1 VLPNSLGRVKHS
13 RARKDFRCH
22 TWFTLPRRVVGKWL
36 ARMDDSDN
44 LPTNDVASFGPFR
57 LLAAERLLEKADKP
71 LQLGGRELDI
81 LITLVERAGE
91 VVTRKELI
99 SRVWPDVTVEE
110 ASLRVHIS
118 GLRKALG
125 DGHDGARYVTNVPGR
140 GYCFVAPVARSA
152 SQRSAPQP
160 RPLVSDRFRQL
171 PARLTR
177 MVGRDDT
184 VRALSAQ
191 LMTRRFVSVVGP
203 GGMGKTT
210 VAISIA
216 HALLDDFEGAVF
228 FVDLGALTD
237 PGLVPTA
244 VASAL
249 GFMMQSQ
256 DPLLSLLAFLGERR
270 VLLVLDNCEHVIDA
284 AAALA
289 EPVVSA
295 APQTHILATSREALR
310 VEGEYVHLLYPL
322 DGPEDNVG
330 LTAAEALTFP
340 AVQLFMERAAASGNR
355 SELSDADATIVARIC
370 RRLDGIALAIELA
383 ASRVSSHG
391 IRGTAELLDN
401 RFKLLW
407 QGRRTALPR
416 HQTLNAM
423 LDWSYN
429 LLQVRDRLVLCRL
442 SVFVGAFTLKAAL
455 SVAGTEANDPEI
467 ADAVASLIA
476 KSLVS
481 TTTIGDSTYYRLL
494 DTTQAYAAS
503 KLAETGEDDN
513 LARRHAIYYSN
524 YLEHDEFVQSAFGG
538 YDLSGYAPHIGN
550 VRAALEWAFSD
561 HGDTDVGSELATWAA
576 PLFVGLSLL
585 DECRSWCEQALAALG
600 EAGRGTRGEMIL
612 QEALALS
619 SMFTKGNGDEVRA
632 AIERGLALA
641 ETFDDRDHQL
651 QLLAGLNIFLTRIG
665 DFRGALIVAE
675 RGVVVAG
682 AAKNTAGLV
691 MSDWMLGVSHH
702 LVGNQAEAQH
712 HCEGGMAKA
721 VELGQLNANFFGY
734 DHRIRAL
741 VALARALWLRGF
753 SEQALRIAQQA
764 IDEAERRDHPVSVC
778 ISLIYAA
785 PVFLWSG
792 DLRRTA
798 DLIERL
804 IAYAGRYSLAPYRA
818 VGMALKGQ
826 LAVIRDQAAG
836 GLILLREAIET
847 LRAEQHNILAT
858 VFISAL
864 AEGLWKTGQFD
875 EALITINGAVARA
888 ASCGATFDMAELLR
902 IKGQILAAMPRADW
916 ASAADCLMQSLAVA
930 REQSALA
937 WELRSATALARLL
950 SENGQRDQ
958 ARDILAP
965 VYGRFTEGFETAD
978 LRIAQRL
985 IHDLA

>member
-1 VLPNSLGRVKHS
+1 MG
-13 RARKDFRCH
+13 DI
-22 TWFTLPRRVVGKWL
+22 
-36 ARMDDSDN
+36 DN
-44 LPTNDVASFGPFR
+44 LRINDVASFGPFR
-57 LLAAERLLEKADKP
+57 LFAAERLLEKADEP
-71 LQLGGRELDI
+71 LQLGGRALDI

-99 SRVWPDVTVEE
+99 SRVWPDVIVEE
-110 ASLRVHIS
+110 ANLRVHVA

-125 DGHDGARYVTNVPGR
+125 DGHDGARYVANVPGR
-140 GYCFVAPVARSA
+140 GYCFVASVTRSA
-152 SQRSAPQP
+152 SPRSLPPA
-160 RPLVSDRFRQL
+160 RPVATDRLHKL

-191 LMTRRFVSVVGP
+191 LMTRRFVSIVGP

-210 VAISIA
+210 VAVSIA
-216 HALLDDFEGAVF
+216 HALIDDFGGAVF

-237 PGLVPTA
+237 PALVPTA

-249 GFMMQSQ
+249 GFMVQAQ
-256 DPLLSLLAFLGERR
+256 DPFLSLLAFLGERR
-270 VLLVLDNCEHVIDA
+270 VLLLLDNCEHVIDA
-284 AAALA
+284 AAALI
-289 EPVVSA
+289 EPVVSE

-310 VEGEYVHLLYPL
+310 IEGEHVHLLYPL
-322 DGPEDNVG
+322 DGPLDDVG
-330 LTAAEALTFP
+330 LTATEALTFP
-340 AVQLFMERAAASGNR
+340 AVQLFMERAAVSGNR
-355 SELSDADATIVARIC
+355 SELSDADAPIVARIC

-429 LLQVRDRLVLCRL
+429 LLQERDRLVLCRL
-442 SVFVGAFTLKAAL
+442 SVFVGVFTLKAAL
-455 SVAGTEANDPEI
+455 SVAGTEANDADV
-467 ADAVASLIA
+467 ADAVTSLVA
-476 KSLVS
+476 KSLIS
-481 TTTIGDSTYYRLL
+481 TTAIGESTCYRLL
-494 DTTQAYAAS
+494 DTTQAYAAG
-503 KLAETGEDDN
+503 KLADRGEADN
-513 LARRHAIYYSN
+513 IARRHAIYYSN
-524 YLEHDEFVQSAFGG
+524 YLGHDEVIQSTFGEH
-538 YDLSGYAPHIGN
+538 DLSGYAPHIGN

-561 HGDTDVGSELATWAA
+561 HGDITVGVELATWAA

-585 DECRSWCEQALAALG
+585 DECRSWCEQALAGLDDT
-600 EAGRGTRGEMIL
+600 GRGTRREMIL
-612 QEALALS
+612 EEALALS

-641 ETFDDRDHQL
+641 ETFEDRDHQL

-665 DFRGALIVAE
+665 DFRGALTVAE
-675 RGVVVAG
+675 QG
-682 AAKNTAGLV
+682 AAVARAAQNTAGPV
-691 MSDWMLGVSHH
+691 MTDWMLGVSHH
-702 LVGNQAEAQH
+702 LVGNQAAAQR
-712 HCEGGMAKA
+712 HCEGGMANA
-721 VELGQLNANFFGY
+721 VELGQLNTNFFGY

-753 SEQALRIAQQA
+753 SEQALRTAQQA
-764 IDEAERRDHPVSVC
+764 IDEAARRDHPVSVC

-785 PVFLWSG
+785 PVFLWRG
-792 DLRRTA
+792 DLGQAA
-798 DLIERL
+798 DFIERL

-818 VGMALKGQ
+818 VGMALRGE
-826 LAVIRDQAAG
+826 LAVTRDQAGA
-836 GLILLREAIET
+836 GLILLRNALET
-847 LRAEQHNILAT
+847 LHTERHNILAT
-858 VFISAL
+858 VFASAL
-864 AEGLWKTGQFD
+864 AEGLRKTGQFD
-875 EALITINGAVARA
+875 EALITINAAVARA

-902 IKGQILAAMPRADW
+902 IKGQILAAMPRPDRT
-916 ASAADCLMQSLAVA
+916 SAADCLMQSLAVA

-950 SENGQRDQ
+950 SANGQRDQ
-958 ARDILAP
+958 ARDTLAP
-965 VYGRFTEGFETAD
+965 VYDRFTEGFETAD
-978 LRIAQRL
+978 LRIARRL

>member
-1 VLPNSLGRVKHS
+1 MG
-13 RARKDFRCH
+13 
-22 TWFTLPRRVVGKWL
+22 
-36 ARMDDSDN
+36 DSDN
-44 LPTNDVASFGPFR
+44 LRTNDVASFGPFR
-57 LLAAERLLEKADKP
+57 LVAAERLLARVDEP
-71 LQLGGRELDI
+71 VQLGGRELDI
-81 LITLVERAGE
+81 LIMLVERAGE

-99 SRVWPDVTVEE
+99 SRVWPDVFVEE
-110 ASLRVHIS
+110 ANLRVHVH

-125 DGHDGARYVTNVPGR
+125 EGRDGARYVVNVPGR
-140 GYCFVAPVARSA
+140 GYCFVAPVIRSV
-152 SQRSAPQP
+152 SQRSLTPA
-160 RPLVSDRFRQL
+160 RRVVTGRRHKL
-171 PARLTR
+171 PAQLTR

-184 VRALSAQ
+184 VRALSGQ
-191 LMTRRFVSVVGP
+191 LMTQRFVSIVGP

-210 VAISIA
+210 VAVSIA
-216 HALLDDFEGAVF
+216 HALIDDFEGAVF

-237 PGLVPTA
+237 PSLLPTA

-249 GFMMQSQ
+249 GFMMQAQ
-256 DPLLSLLAFLGERR
+256 DPFLSLLAFLGERR
-270 VLLVLDNCEHVIDA
+270 VLLVLDSCEHVIDA

-289 EPVVSA
+289 EPVVTA

-310 VEGEYVHLLYPL
+310 VEGEHVHLLYPL
-322 DGPEDNVG
+322 DGPPDDVG

-355 SELSDADATIVARIC
+355 SELSDADAPIVARIC

-429 LLQVRDRLVLCRL
+429 LLREHDKLILCRL
-442 SVFVGAFTLKAAL
+442 SVFVGVFTLRAAL
-455 SVAGTEANDPEI
+455 SVAGTAANDPDV
-467 ADAVASLIA
+467 ADAVASLVA
-476 KSLVS
+476 KSLIS
-481 TTTIGDSTYYRLL
+481 TTVIGESTYYRLL
-494 DTTQAYAAS
+494 DTTQAYAAG
-503 KLAETGEDDN
+503 KLAELGEADRI
-513 LARRHAIYYSN
+513 ARCHAIYYSS
-524 YLEHDEFVQSAFGG
+524 YLEHDETIQSTFGAH
-538 YDLSGYAPHIGN
+538 DLSGYAPHIGN
-550 VRAALEWAFSD
+550 VRTALEWAFSD
-561 HGDTDVGSELATWAA
+561 HGDIAVGVELATWAA
-576 PLFVGLSLL
+576 PFLVGLSLL
-585 DECRSWCEQALAALG
+585 DECRNWCEQALAGLDD
-600 EAGRGTRGEMIL
+600 AGRETRGEMIL

-619 SMFTKGNGDEVRA
+619 SMFTKGNGDEVHA

-641 ETFDDRDHQL
+641 RTFEDRDHQL

-665 DFRGALIVAE
+665 DFRGALTVAE
-675 RGVVVAG
+675 QGVAVAQ
-682 AAKNTAGLV
+682 AAKNMAGFV
-691 MSDWMLGVSHH
+691 MTDWMLGVSQH

-712 HCEGGMAKA
+712 HCEAGMAKA

-792 DLRRTA
+792 DLERAA
-798 DLIERL
+798 DRIERL
-804 IAYAGRYSLAPYRA
+804 IAYAGRYSLAPYLA
-818 VGMALKGQ
+818 VGMALRGQ
-826 LAVIRDQAAG
+826 LAVIYDQAAA
-836 GLILLREAIET
+836 GLILLRDALET
-847 LRAEQHNILAT
+847 LHAEQHNILAT
-858 VFISAL
+858 VFTSAL
-864 AEGLWKTGQFD
+864 AEGLSKTGQFD
-875 EALITINGAVARA
+875 EALITINVAVARA

-902 IKGQILAAMPRADW
+902 IKGTILAAMPRPDW
-916 ASAADCLMQSLAVA
+916 TSAVDCLMQSLAVA
-930 REQSALA
+930 RQQSALA

-950 SENGQRDQ
+950 SENGQRDE
-958 ARDILAP
+958 ARNTLAP
-965 VYGRFTEGFETAD
+965 VYNRFTEGFETAD
-978 LRIAQRL
+978 LRVAHRL